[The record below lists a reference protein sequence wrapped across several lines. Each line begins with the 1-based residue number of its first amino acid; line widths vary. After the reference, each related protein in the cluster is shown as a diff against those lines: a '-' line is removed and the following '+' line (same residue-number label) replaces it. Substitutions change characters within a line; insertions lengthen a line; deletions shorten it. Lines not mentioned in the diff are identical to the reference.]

1 MDERPTWSP
10 GGALA
15 FNVWGVTGVVTYVSE
30 MVQPRPQAVEGP
42 EELLLARARGG
53 DTGALDALV
62 RRHLGEVYAVAA
74 RILGD
79 GDLAQDAA
87 QDALVSALTG
97 LDRFRSEGSF
107 RKWLLRIAVNAAV
120 SLGRREWRRREVS
133 LAFAE
138 DLPVRD
144 PDPASRAAAR
154 CEAERVRRAVAAL
167 PERQRLAV
175 VLRVYHGLSHREVA
189 EVLGCSEG
197 AARVNYHLG
206 IKRLRELLTC
216 TS

>member
-1 MDERPTWSP
+1 MGRSR
-10 GGALA
+10 
-15 FNVWGVTGVVTYVSE
+15 FNVQGVTGVVSYVSE
-30 MVQPRPQAVEGP
+30 MVHLRPQAAEGP

-62 RRHLGEVYAVAA
+62 RRHLREVYAVAA
-74 RILGD
+74 RVLGD

-87 QDALVSALTG
+87 QDTLVGALTG
-97 LDRFRSEGSF
+97 LDRFLSEGSF
-107 RKWLLRIAVNAAV
+107 RTWLLRIAVNAAV
-120 SLGRREWRRREVS
+120 PLGRREWRRREVS

-144 PDPASRAAAR
+144 PDPASLAAAR
-154 CEAERVRRAVAAL
+154 CEAGRVRRALAGL
-167 PERQRLAV
+167 REKQRLAG

-189 EVLGCSEG
+189 EVVGGSEG

-206 IKRLRELLTC
+206 IKRLREPLTC
-216 TS
+216 AS